1 MAIYEVGDP
10 GLTRLITI
18 RGGWLELIR
27 VYNIRDFSGL
37 AGAGK
42 NQ

>member
-1 MAIYEVGDP
+1 MAVHEVGDS

-27 VYNIRDFSGL
+27 VYNLRDFSGL
-37 AGAGK
+37 AGAGG